1 MVEVHR
7 STIIDAPI
15 EAVWNVIRDFN
26 GHDRWHPAVA
36 TSAIEAGEPPDLIGA
51 VRDFRL
57 ADGSRIRE
65 QLLSLS
71 DKDHSFQYCILEA
84 PLPLM
89 GYVAEVR
96 LKPVTDGARTF
107 WQWRSTFHPPAAR
120 RAELVSLVGEG
131 IYQAGFDAIRQMLR
145 GRAPKPES
153 TPPPASSPARPS
165 AGAGTNAHAVV
176 IEGYGGPE
184 MLRFKPVSVPPPG
197 AGEVRLRQTAIG
209 VNYIDV
215 YCRTGYFRLVPP
227 GGIPG
232 MEAAGIVDSVG
243 SGVTGFRPGDRVGY
257 ACAPPGAY
265 TDLRVMVSDLLVHLP
280 NDLGD
285 EAAASVLLKGI
296 AASFLLHDVYAVK
309 SGDVVVVHAAAG
321 GVGSLLCQ
329 WAAALGAHVIGTVST
344 DDKAARAR
352 AAGARD
358 VIVYTR
364 ENFTERVLALTDG
377 RGADVVY
384 DAVGHDT
391 FQGSLDC
398 LKIRGSLVSF
408 GQASGDIGAHDI
420 GGLASKSITL
430 SRPNYGHF
438 TSTRDDVER
447 QTARLFA
454 ALRDGLIT
462 APRPATYPLADA
474 ARAHADLES
483 RRTSG
488 SLVLIP

>member
-15 EAVWNVIRDFN
+15 EAVWTIIRDFN

-36 TSAIEAGEPPDLIGA
+36 TSAIEAGEPPDMVGA

-57 ADGSRIRE
+57 ADGARIRE

-84 PLPLM
+84 PLPLI

-96 LKPVTDGARTF
+96 LKPVTDGAKTF
-107 WQWRSTFHPPAAR
+107 WQWRSTFHPPAAQ
-120 RAELVSLVGEG
+120 RAELVSLVGDG

-145 GRAPKPES
+145 GRAPRPEPS
-153 TPPPASSPARPS
+153 RTPVASPARPHTS
-165 AGAGTNAHAVV
+165 EGTNAHAVV

-184 MLRFKPVSVPPPG
+184 MLRHRPVSVPPPG
-197 AGEVRLRQTAIG
+197 PGEVRIRQTAIG
-209 VNYIDV
+209 VNFIDV
-215 YCRTGYFRLVPP
+215 YCRSGYFRLVPP

-232 MEAAGIVDSVG
+232 MEAAGVIDSVG

-265 TDLRVMVSDLLVHLP
+265 TDLRVMSPDLLVHLP
-280 NDLGD
+280 DHLSD
-285 EAAASVLLKGI
+285 DIAASVLLKGTS
-296 AASFLLHDVYAVK
+296 ASFLLHDVYAVK
-309 SGDVVVVHAAAG
+309 PGEVVVVHAAAG

-329 WAAALGAHVIGTVST
+329 WAASLGAHVIGTVST
-344 DDKAARAR
+344 DEKAVRAS

-377 RGADVVY
+377 KGADVIY
-384 DAVGHDT
+384 DAVGRDT

-398 LKIRGSLVSF
+398 LKIRGTLVSF

-438 TSTRDDVER
+438 TSTREDVQR
-447 QTARLFA
+447 QAGRLFA
-454 ALRDGLIT
+454 ALRDGVLTI
-462 APRPATYPLADA
+462 PRPSIYSLADA
-474 ARAHADLES
+474 AKAHADLES

-488 SLVLIP
+488 SLILVP